1 MFASGKP
8 LRKAVRAGKART
20 MSPNELGFIIKIFS
34 KSFIANASDHIPQT
48 FSLSPFCEVS
58 EKRPALRRLNANKI
72 AIGCK
77 GPPVIRPVNNGY
89 SHK

>member
-1 MFASGKP
+1 
-8 LRKAVRAGKART
+8 

-48 FSLSPFCEVS
+48 LSLGLSHELS
-58 EKRPALRRLNANKI
+58 EKRAALRRLKADKI
-72 AIGCK
+72 AIVCK

-89 SHK
+89 RHK

>member
-1 MFASGKP
+1 MFASGKL

-48 FSLSPFCEVS
+48 FSLGLSCELS
-58 EKRPALRRLNANKI
+58 EKGPALRRLKANKI
-72 AIGCK
+72 AISRE
-77 GPPVIRPVNNGY
+77 GPQVICSANTGY
-89 SHK
+89 GDK